1 MTIRITL
8 KAANITA
15 LFLLK
20 ITYLHMSLYAYRR
33 TAICQ
38 KAVRLHSFIFFSK
51 DCPQMNRTLENG
63 HIN

>member
-8 KAANITA
+8 KASNITA

-20 ITYLHMSLYAYRR
+20 LLTYTSLYAYRR
-33 TAICQ
+33 TAIRQ

-51 DCPQMNRTLENG
+51 DFSQMNRSLENG